1 MSMRWQFANWF
12 GLVLGVAAVVTGLVT
27 SLFVTAE
34 PHAALRVIAKS
45 VGLEADQA
53 RDYRLVVRAVS
64 NRLAQTGDENGPGD
78 DDAQAQIAQAMALV
92 QAARRDAEAAKSR
105 ILELEAQLQAVRAAA
120 PRPLAVSARAGSG
133 PGAGPGA
140 RACGANGAPLRCTLR
155 FEPGSAGLDYT
166 DRARLAAL
174 VEAVRASEL
183 RQANIEITGRSD
195 RPGRGQPLAVDCDSP
210 ADPAADLACRRAAT
224 VAIELGDRL
233 RQTAG
238 LSTSPAVR
246 AIVVPTRGPSPSNRR
261 VDIVISAQ

>member
-1 MSMRWQFANWF
+1 MRWQFANWF
-12 GLVLGVAAVVTGLVT
+12 GLGLGLAAVGMGLVT

-45 VGLEADQA
+45 VGLEEDQA
-53 RDYRLVVRAVS
+53 RDYRLVVRAVT
-64 NRLAQTGDENGPGD
+64 NRLAQTGDGQQTSEI
-78 DDAQAQIAQAMALV
+78 AQAQIAQAMALA

-105 ILELEAQLQAVRAAA
+105 IQELEAQLQAARQAA
-120 PRPLAVSARAGSG
+120 PRVSGAFALASSG
-133 PGAGPGA
+133 PGPASGL
-140 RACGANGAPLRCTLR
+140 RACSANGAPLRCTLR

-174 VEAVRASEL
+174 VEAVRASNL
-183 RQANIEITGRSD
+183 RMANIEITGRSD

-224 VAIELGDRL
+224 VAIELGDSL
-233 RQTAG
+233 RQGAG
-238 LSTSPAVR
+238 LSTSPLVR